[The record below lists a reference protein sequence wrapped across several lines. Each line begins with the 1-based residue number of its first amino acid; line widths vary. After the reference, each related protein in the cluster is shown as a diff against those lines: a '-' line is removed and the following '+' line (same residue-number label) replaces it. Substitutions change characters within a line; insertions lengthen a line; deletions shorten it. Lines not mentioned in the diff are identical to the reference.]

1 MATILSYV
9 RPLFCFTCFII
20 ASCILGIV
28 DPTDMYSQRQ
38 HSVLR
43 TIRDESA
50 DYLMSYLLQEC
61 RRMRYNSAGYLH
73 RYITAPRNLRFHPG
87 ILYVIAISSCL
98 GFFAWYIALMTA
110 HQTHSM
116 ACTIYGAEC
125 FLGAV
130 HLVKSV
136 LRWFAIISY

>member
-61 RRMRYNSAGYLH
+61 RRMRYNPAGTSIVTLQLPEIFASIPEYSMSSQSAH
-73 RYITAPRNLRFHPG
+73 ASD
-87 ILYVIAISSCL
+87 SSH
-98 GFFAWYIALMTA
+98 GT
-110 HQTHSM
+110 
-116 ACTIYGAEC
+116 
-125 FLGAV
+125 
-130 HLVKSV
+130 
-136 LRWFAIISY
+136 

>member
-38 HSVLR
+38 HSVLS

-61 RRMRYNSAGYLH
+61 RRMRYNPAGYLH

>member
-61 RRMRYNSAGYLH
+61 RRMRYNPAGYLH

-87 ILYVIAISSCL
+87 ILDVIAISSCL

>member
-28 DPTDMYSQRQ
+28 DPIDMYSQRQ

-61 RRMRYNSAGYLH
+61 RRMRYNPAGYLH

>member
-1 MATILSYV
+1 MATIISYV
-9 RPLFCFTCFII
+9 RPLFCLACFIF
-20 ASCILGIV
+20 ASCILGMV

-43 TIRDESA
+43 TIRDESS
-50 DYLMSYLLQEC
+50 DYLMNCLMQEC
-61 RRMRYNSAGYLH
+61 RRMRYNPAGYFQ
-73 RYITAPRNLRFHPG
+73 RYITGPRNIRIHPG

-125 FLGAV
+125 FLGATR
-130 HLVKSV
+130 LVKSV
-136 LRWFAIISY
+136 LRWFATISY

>member
-1 MATILSYV
+1 MATIISYI
-9 RPLFCFTCFII
+9 RPLFCFACFII

-38 HSVLR
+38 HSVLS

-61 RRMRYNSAGYLH
+61 RRMRYNPAGYLH
-73 RYITAPRNLRFHPG
+73 RYITAPRNLRIHPG
-87 ILYVIAISSCL
+87 ILYVIAISSCF
-98 GFFAWYIALMTA
+98 GFFAWYIALMAA

-116 ACTIYGAEC
+116 ACTIYRAEC

-136 LRWFAIISY
+136 LRWFATISY